1 MEHNVVNATYR
12 KNTHKITRLERHGD
26 IQFFRFRFFFFAKV
40 NSKISR
46 FTVGQLLQLA
56 KKGSGRGGGGGV
68 AGGLIFDFPM
78 RTGRAI

>member
-26 IQFFRFRFFFFAKV
+26 IQFFRFRFFFAKV
-40 NSKISR
+40 DLKISR
-46 FTVGQLLQLA
+46 FTVVGKLLQLA